1 MIRDLATNWN
11 INIAHELEEYLD
23 QLENVSI
30 AFPDPEDEEEM
41 EPMFQSQNGGNLL
54 NFAEAALLIQVRTV
68 ALMSHTMKLSVCCP
82 GHDEHLQSQSRVFI
96 FAGVSDVGSFDAEK
110 RKEVATCW

>member
-1 MIRDLATNWN
+1 MVKTKLTALDSLSLDDLQDDA
-11 INIAHELEEYLD
+11 ELIPLMT
-23 QLENVSI
+23 
-30 AFPDPEDEEEM
+30 PEDEEEM

-96 FAGVSDVGSFDAEK
+96 FAGVSDVGSFDVEK